1 MAGWTNL
8 DPTQRLEDSRGGR
21 ETRCA
26 HTALLDY
33 LQLGSDR
40 SLAELLARYQ
50 AAGEGVPTRRAA
62 TLQMWAHRYNWTE
75 RADCYDQLNL
85 ECAQAGELERQ
96 KQIMFSGLALTSERV
111 DNLKQL
117 YAEMQKYF
125 TQALPVWAA
134 DLRSEPGDSSNRAIR
149 FNTSF
154 ISQMRGILD
163 DIARETGGRAAR
175 NAPPAQ
181 GLPYPGAEDGF
192 LPDLKL
198 LSAEDLEALD
208 RVLQKTA
215 GACAGTAEGTTAS
228 RGQVWQP
235 GLPGLIK

>member
-1 MAGWTNL
+1 MAGWDNL
-8 DPTQRLEDSRGGR
+8 DPTQRLQDSRGGR

-26 HTALLDY
+26 HAALLDY
-33 LQLGSDR
+33 LQLGPGR
-40 SLAELLARYQ
+40 SLVELLARYQ
-50 AAGEGVPTRRAA
+50 VAGAGVPTRRAE
-62 TLQMWAHRYNWTE
+62 TLQRWANRYNWAE
-75 RADCYDQLNL
+75 RAGCYDELSL
-85 ECAQAGELERQ
+85 ERAQAGENERQ

-117 YAEMQKYF
+117 YAEMQKYLN
-125 TQALPVWAA
+125 QALPVWVA
-134 DLRSEPGDSSNRAIR
+134 DLHSEPGDGPNRAPR

-163 DIARETGGRAAR
+163 DIARETGGRAAHPT
-175 NAPPAQ
+175 PPAH
-181 GLPYPGAEDGF
+181 GLPYPGAEAGF

-208 RVLQKTA
+208 RVLQKMA
-215 GACAGTAEGTTAS
+215 GATAGTADGTTGS
-228 RGQVWQP
+228 RSQVWQP